1 MGRQF
6 IIVFLFAASLHAQ
19 SFVLDLPDRSQQA
32 VVSQRIG
39 LTEVTIRYHRPLVNG
54 RKIWGDLVPYG
65 KVWRTGANINTTIS
79 FTDPVTIEGKPLDA
93 GTYGL
98 HTIPNPDEWTIIF
111 SKNATSWGSF
121 TYDAAEDALRV
132 TVKPRVSEFHNALT
146 FDFEDVQP
154 DAAVVALQWEK
165 LAVPFR
171 VAVDVQRVTQASL
184 GRQLRTL
191 ERYMWMSWNDA
202 AKYLLSQNLALEDA
216 LKYAN
221 KSIELEDRSEN
232 EFTRAKILDALH
244 QPLELHDFDFE
255 IGKWKTHVR
264 RLAGGKWME
273 MDGTTVARRV
283 WGGRANLVELEADGP
298 NGHFAGLSLRLY
310 NPQTKQWSLN
320 YANANDGTLLTPTIG
335 EFKNGRG
342 EFYDEETMGGR
353 PVRVR
358 FIITPVSRE
367 EIRFEQAISSDG
379 GKTWEV
385 NWVAE
390 DRRME

>member
-1 MGRQF
+1 MRRVL
-6 IIVFLFAASLHAQ
+6 IVFLFAASLHAQ
-19 SFVLDLPDRSQQA
+19 SFVLDLPDKSQQA
-32 VVSQRIG
+32 EVSQRIG

-98 HTIPNPDEWTIIF
+98 HTIPNADEWTLIF

-132 TVKPRVSEFHNALT
+132 NVKPRASEPHNALT
-146 FDFEDVQP
+146 FDFEDVEP

-171 VAVDVQRVTQASL
+171 VAVDTHRITQASL

-191 ERYMWMSWNDA
+191 ERYTWMSWNDA
-202 AKYLLSQNLALEDA
+202 ANYLLSQNIALEDA

-244 QPLELHDFDFE
+244 QPLEVHDFDFE

-264 RLAGGKWME
+264 RLVNGQWIE
-273 MDGTTVARRV
+273 MDGTTLVRKV
-283 WGGRANLVELEADGP
+283 WGGRANLVELEAPG
-298 NGHFAGLSLRLY
+298 FAGLSLRLY

-320 YANANDGTLLTPTIG
+320 YANANDGTLQTPTIG

-342 EFYDEETMGGR
+342 EFYEGNS
-353 PVRVR
+353 VR
-358 FIITPVSRE
+358 FLITPVSRQ
-367 EIRFEQAISSDG
+367 EIHFEQAVSSDG

-385 NWVAE
+385 NWVAD
-390 DRRME
+390 DRRIE